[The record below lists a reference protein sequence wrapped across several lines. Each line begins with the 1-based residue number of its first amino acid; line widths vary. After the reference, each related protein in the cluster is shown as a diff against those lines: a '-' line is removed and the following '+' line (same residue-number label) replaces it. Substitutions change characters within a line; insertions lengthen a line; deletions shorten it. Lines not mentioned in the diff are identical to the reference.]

1 MDRQS
6 EAYRNMT
13 DGDVLEEIPDS
24 IIHPPVESLDDDELR
39 LPREFS
45 PIEGTPKN
53 LAQAEGNLF
62 ERIMDP
68 TAPDDNSTKGVYVR
82 MRFEGQEE

>member
-6 EAYRNMT
+6 EAYRQMT
-13 DGDVLEEIPDS
+13 PEDAIEEVPES
-24 IIHPPVESLDDDELR
+24 EFHSPAESLQDMK
-39 LPREFS
+39 LPREYGKLEF
-45 PIEGTPKN
+45 GAPKS

-82 MRFEGQEE
+82 MRFEGQVE